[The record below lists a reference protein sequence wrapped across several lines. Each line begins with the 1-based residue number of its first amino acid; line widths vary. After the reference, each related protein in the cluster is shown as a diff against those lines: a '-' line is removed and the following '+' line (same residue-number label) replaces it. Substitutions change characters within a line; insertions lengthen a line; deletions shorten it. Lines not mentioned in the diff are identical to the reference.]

1 MIPKRGKCLVDG
13 RIKAGVLLLVCCLLL
28 SSCGLL
34 PQEEEYG
41 TAPTVREYESEDYSY
56 TSVSKED
63 IQLTKK
69 VSCVYSSAQES
80 QLSFGVSGERVQ
92 DLYVSLGDIVEQG
105 DLLAELNMGNLP
117 DEWQAVDAQREE
129 KELEQKH
136 LVELLDLER
145 RRMQASGERESPAE
159 KHWEKQ
165 RREGAQ
171 ELELLEAR
179 LEALQKKI
187 DARRLI
193 APMDGSIFYVKSD
206 LAGQTSK
213 KDEVVLRIVS
223 GEECYFV
230 ADAAEADM
238 LQEGDSVS
246 VIVSSTVY
254 ETQVRFS
261 EEKPQEEV
269 YFVISAG
276 DGQPEMG
283 SKGSATIVLEERKD
297 VLCLANQAI
306 KRVGE
311 DSVVYYE
318 DENGIKAM
326 KYIETGLQG
335 NQKTEILSGLKFGE
349 TVIVK

>member
-1 MIPKRGKCLVDG
+1 MVHRKKNLRRSG
-13 RIKAGVLLLVCCLLL
+13 RLGGGILFFTSCLLL

-34 PQEEEYG
+34 PQEEEYRA
-41 TAPTVREYESEDYSY
+41 APTIREYESEAYSY
-56 TSVSKED
+56 ASVSKED

-92 DLYVSLGDIVEQG
+92 NLYVSLGDTVKKG
-105 DLLAELNMGNLP
+105 DVLAELNMGGLP
-117 DEWQAVDAQREE
+117 EEWEQVDAEREE
-129 KELEQKH
+129 QELEQRH
-136 LVELLDLER
+136 LTELLDLEK
-145 RRMQASGERESPAE
+145 RRMQALGAAKSQAAERY
-159 KHWEKQ
+159 EKQ
-165 RREGAQ
+165 IREGAQ
-171 ELELLEAR
+171 ELELIEAR
-179 LEALQKKI
+179 LSALQKKI
-187 DARRLI
+187 DARRVV
-193 APMDGSIFYVKSD
+193 APIDGSVFYIKNE
-206 LAGQTSK
+206 LAGQASK

-246 VIVSSTVY
+246 VVVSSTVY
-254 ETQVRFS
+254 ETKVRFPKEQPS
-261 EEKPQEEV
+261 EEI

-283 SKGSATIVLEERKD
+283 SKGSATLVLEERKD

-335 NQKTEILSGLKFGE
+335 NQKTEILSGLEFGE
-349 TVIVK
+349 TVIMK